1 MTAGAEASVE
11 ARRTWPAALM
21 AALAIVGVVISAYLT
36 FVKLSGGQ
44 PYCGPIVGCETVNT
58 SPYSAIFGIPVALF
72 GLGASVATLGAVIW
86 WWRRADRRGLAA
98 AYVIGLASLPF
109 LAYLTYLE
117 LFVIHAVCVWCV
129 GYAITIVAGWLVAWR
144 ELSRPPESDGR
155 RGVRR

>member
-1 MTAGAEASVE
+1 VTAKVE
-11 ARRTWPAALM
+11 ANVQRRVWPAVAM
-21 AALAIVGVVISAYLT
+21 AGLALAGMAISAYLT
-36 FVKLSGGQ
+36 IVKLSGGQ

-58 SPYSAIFGIPVALF
+58 SPYSTIMGIPVAIF
-72 GLGASVATLGAVIW
+72 GLGASAAILGAIAW
-86 WWRRADRRGLAA
+86 WWWKSDRRGLAA

-144 ELSRPPESDGR
+144 EMARPQSS
-155 RGVRR
+155 

>member
-1 MTAGAEASVE
+1 VTAKADVSAVNS
-11 ARRTWPAALM
+11 RWWPAATM
-21 AALAIVGVVISAYLT
+21 VALAVGGIAISAYLT

-58 SPYSAIFGIPVALF
+58 SPYSVAFGVPVALF
-72 GLGASVATLGAVIW
+72 GLAASSVLLGAVAW
-86 WWRRADRRGLAA
+86 WWRTSDRRALAA

-129 GYAITIVAGWLVAWR
+129 AYAIAVVGGWLVAWR
-144 ELSRPPESDGR
+144 EISRPPPS
-155 RGVRR
+155 

>member
-1 MTAGAEASVE
+1 MV
-11 ARRTWPAALM
+11 
-21 AALAIVGVVISAYLT
+21 ALAVCGIAISAYLA

-58 SPYSAIFGIPVALF
+58 SPYSVVFGVPVALF
-72 GLGASVATLGAVIW
+72 GLAASAVILGAVAW
-86 WWRRADRRGLAA
+86 WWRTSDRRGLAT

-129 GYAITIVAGWLVAWR
+129 AYAITVVGGWLVAWR
-144 ELSRPPESDGR
+144 EMSLPQET
-155 RGVRR
+155 